1 MESEKKFDSKIIII
15 CLLFVVIA
23 GLGGFFVGK
32 KNGETVEKKEVSANQ
47 PALEGTN
54 TAGFEDV
61 EKLEEMINDLEYL
74 ENYVEEISEDKPLTD
89 EMILNFA
96 FRIAMQETDSLTI
109 TINDVNKVSNRY
121 FGVDVKPADIP
132 CPVAGPVHGSDGVV
146 EHNEPWYKFDESTKA
161 WAYVDAHPH
170 GGGGHSDVFNKVVN
184 ALYRDGVYKIG
195 VVKAFGEYTDFV
207 GVKLYATLDD
217 AKSKKNAVIDGSDGL
232 GNVDSISAYMR
243 GLFEEYDGDGF
254 HTFEYTFEKTD
265 TGFVLKSLKMV
276 K

>member
-32 KNGETVEKKEVSANQ
+32 KNGETIEKKEVSANQ

-61 EKLEEMINDLEYL
+61 EKLEKMINDLEYL
-74 ENYVEEISEDKPLTD
+74 ENYVDEISEDKPLTD

-96 FRIAMQETDSLTI
+96 FNKAVANSEWPYVLMG
-109 TINDVNKVSNRY
+109 DVNAVSNKF
-121 FGVDVKPADIP
+121 FGVDVKPGNIP
-132 CPVAGPVHGSDGVV
+132 CGV
-146 EHNEPWYKFDESTKA
+146 EHDYEHPEQEGWYLYDQANYRWFYNEEHGAHGTPSTNV
-161 WAYVDAHPH
+161 Y
-170 GGGGHSDVFNKVVN
+170 NKVVN

-195 VVKAFGEYTDFV
+195 VVKAYTEYTDFA
-207 GVKLYATLDD
+207 GTGLYATLAD
-217 AKSKKNAVIDGSDGL
+217 AKAKKNKVLDASDGM
-232 GNVDSISAYMR
+232 GAIDSMDAYLH
-243 GLFEEYDGDGF
+243 GLFDTYEGEGF